1 MTVAW
6 IQFLLNTEESVQDN
20 VFDPWK
26 EQLFNIKII
35 LRKVFV
41 QVLLQVFIVQCVSNL
56 MLRISITL
64 NLKTLVSQVN
74 KIVFILQVVLCT
86 ARSKIAMFVE
96 VNTEVISDQSPHS
109 NVELAT
115 VEEERMLDVLLHN
128 P

>member
-1 MTVAW
+1 M
-6 IQFLLNTEESVQDN
+6 L
-20 VFDPWK
+20 
-26 EQLFNIKII
+26 
-35 LRKVFV
+35 V
-41 QVLLQVFIVQCVSNL
+41 QVLLQVFIVQCVSDL

-64 NLKTLVSQVN
+64 NLETLVSQVN